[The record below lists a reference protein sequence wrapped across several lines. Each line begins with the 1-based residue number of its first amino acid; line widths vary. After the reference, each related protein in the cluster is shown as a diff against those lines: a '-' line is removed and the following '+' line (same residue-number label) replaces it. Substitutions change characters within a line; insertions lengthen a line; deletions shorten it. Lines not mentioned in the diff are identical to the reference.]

1 MNDIL
6 IATNNN
12 HKIDE
17 IRPLIP
23 SEFKLITLQDKGFN
37 QDIPETGI
45 TLIENA
51 LQKAHF
57 IHDRFNV
64 NCFADDTGLEIDALD
79 GRPGVFSARYAG
91 VQCSAK
97 DNVEKVLMEMKGLIN
112 RKARFITVIALIF
125 NNQEFLFEGR
135 VEGEILTTIHG
146 EGGFGYDP
154 IFIPEGQYLSFAEM
168 PLDMKN
174 KISHRALAVEK
185 LVEFLKRDEFRNR
198 IANQ

>member
-1 MNDIL
+1 MSELL

-12 HKIDE
+12 HKIEE
-17 IRPLIP
+17 IKPLLPLGI
-23 SEFKLITLQDKGFN
+23 KLITLKEKGFN
-37 QDIPETGI
+37 EDIPETGT

-51 LQKAHF
+51 LQKAHY

-64 NCFADDTGLEIDALD
+64 NCFADDTGLEIDSLD
-79 GRPGVFSARYAG
+79 GRPGVYSARYAG

-97 DNVEKVLMEMKGLIN
+97 DNVEKVLKEMHHATN

-135 VEGEILTTIHG
+135 VEGEILTKIHG

-198 IANQ
+198 ITNQ